1 MKTLSKEQFIKA
13 IEFINAQNEKQE
25 SFIAALEALS
35 PGTYCDCLLYSSYE
49 SFVVKLL
56 LMELLEDEKE
66 DINYYLYENKE
77 CVVLVDGEKKVS
89 QVLVEKGN
97 KVISFVRFA
106 VGEGIEKRHDN
117 FAEEVAKQAA

>member
-1 MKTLSKEQFIKA
+1 MASFYCIIYSRIIIAGGRRLMKTISKEQFIKA

-25 SFIAALEALS
+25 SFIAALELLS

-56 LMELLEDEKE
+56 MELLEDDKE

-77 CVVLVDGEKKVS
+77 CVVLVDGEKKVLYNS
-89 QVLVEKGN
+89 PETLYNYLVEK
-97 KVISFVRFA
+97 K
-106 VGEGIEKRHDN
+106 K
-117 FAEEVAKQAA
+117 